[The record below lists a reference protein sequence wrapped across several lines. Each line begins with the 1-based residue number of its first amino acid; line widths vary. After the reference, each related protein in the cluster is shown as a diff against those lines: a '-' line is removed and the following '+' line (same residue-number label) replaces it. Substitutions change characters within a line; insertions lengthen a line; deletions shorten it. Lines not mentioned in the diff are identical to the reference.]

1 MKEKLKDKM
10 IKQWAIQRTREI
22 FIRIDRKRKPP
33 PPKKN
38 PTTNKKK
45 KQKQRAKRI
54 DSNIPASSGY
64 GVNISELMLELLSST
79 AIFLIDINYSSNDAL
94 LLC

>member
-22 FIRIDRKRKPP
+22 FIRIDRKRNP

-38 PTTNKKK
+38 PHYK
-45 KQKQRAKRI
+45 
-54 DSNIPASSGY
+54 
-64 GVNISELMLELLSST
+64 
-79 AIFLIDINYSSNDAL
+79 
-94 LLC
+94 